1 MHAPAGTRGVGV
13 RSGEKH
19 SSRNRRRL
27 VDLVVIVTASQL
39 IRPRASTR
47 RRSITRCPPHR
58 SRSSSRRQR
67 PSRQRPRDASRRRRE
82 RPRGV
87 DGMGTIDGIADR
99 RVDAAG
105 AEWVTSSS
113 SRTTATSDKPDW
125 LRDRAGAQLFIAAI
139 ERRFSGI
146 GFQTRSTRGQNQR
159 SKKVSTRRKRTTN
172 GRRASES

>member
-1 MHAPAGTRGVGV
+1 VRGRDRAQERANGLLPAHA
-13 RSGEKH
+13 SG
-19 SSRNRRRL
+19 
-27 VDLVVIVTASQL
+27 
-39 IRPRASTR
+39 
-47 RRSITRCPPHR
+47 
-58 SRSSSRRQR
+58 
-67 PSRQRPRDASRRRRE
+67 ASRA
-82 RPRGV
+82 RGS
-87 DGMGTIDGIADR
+87 DR

-146 GFQTRSTRGQNQR
+146 GFQTRSTRGQNPR

-172 GRRASES
+172 GSGRRASES